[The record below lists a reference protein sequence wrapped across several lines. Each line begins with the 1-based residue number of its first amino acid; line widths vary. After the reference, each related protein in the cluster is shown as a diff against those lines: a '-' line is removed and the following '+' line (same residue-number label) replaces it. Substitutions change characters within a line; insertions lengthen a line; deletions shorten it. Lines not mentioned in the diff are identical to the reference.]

1 MNDNFNIAKDYFE
14 IGEEF
19 FLKKKYYEAEKNF
32 NLSLKFLPDRVSTLI
47 NLGLCKIKLKD
58 YDKCLEIINKIQ
70 LLNHN
75 SFDFQNLKSLYLGE
89 TLQFKKAIDEINK
102 CLNFKNL
109 NNFDKSN
116 LLNYKGIACSKL
128 SKYEESIKLQKE
140 AVKLNLNN
148 FDAQCNL
155 GFNNLVLENFEI
167 GWKQYE
173 FRLKKNNLDIS
184 NYPEKISDIKNKK
197 ILIRAEQGIG
207 DVIMFSRF
215 LPDLLSYTTDI
226 SVEIPS
232 SLKNFF
238 SNEQFNFTTKKI
250 LKLNNFDFEI
260 FIGSLPYLFNKR
272 DNFKTNSSLLNPE
285 IFNTQIPKD
294 KTTFKIG
301 LAWSGNKNFKYDELR
316 SLKLKYLS
324 KLFSLKNNKVD
335 FYCLQKDIKDDDR
348 EYFKE
353 TKMKYFGDLNFFE
366 LSKNIMNF
374 DLIISSDTS
383 ILHLASTLG
392 IKTFGLISHVP
403 DWRWSLER
411 NDSYWYDNLT
421 LFRKKQNENWED
433 VVDRVCSEVKVL
445 I

>member
-1 MNDNFNIAKDYFE
+1 MNDNFNIAKNFFE
-14 IGEEF
+14 TGEDF
-19 FLKKKYYEAEKNF
+19 FLKKKYDEAEKNF

-58 YDKCLEIINKIQ
+58 YDKCLEIINKIET
-70 LLNHN
+70 LDHN

-89 TLQFKKAIDEINK
+89 TLQFEKAIDEINK

-116 LLNYKGIACSKL
+116 LLNYKGIAYSKL

-140 AVKLNLNN
+140 AVKFNENN

-250 LKLNNFDFEI
+250 LKLNDFDFEI

-272 DNFKTNSSLLNPE
+272 DNFKIKSSLLNPE
-285 IFNTQIPKD
+285 IFNLQIPKD

-324 KLFSLKNNKVD
+324 KLFSLKNYKVD
-335 FYCLQKDIKDDDR
+335 FFCLQKDIKDDDR
-348 EYFKE
+348 EYFKK
-353 TKMKYFGDLNFFE
+353 TKMKYLGDLNFFD

-392 IKTFGLISHVP
+392 VKTFGLISHVP

-433 VVDRVCSEVKVL
+433 VVDRVYGEVKVL

>member
-19 FLKKKYYEAEKNF
+19 FLKKKYDEAEKNF

-58 YDKCLEIINKIQ
+58 YDKCLEIINKIET
-70 LLNHN
+70 LDHN

-89 TLQFKKAIDEINK
+89 TLQFEKAIDEINK

-116 LLNYKGIACSKL
+116 LLNYKGIAYSKL

-140 AVKLNLNN
+140 AVKFNENN

-173 FRLKKNNLDIS
+173 FRLIKNNLDIS

-250 LKLNNFDFEI
+250 LKLNDFDFEI

-272 DNFKTNSSLLNPE
+272 DNFKIKSSLLNPE
-285 IFNTQIPKD
+285 IFNLQIPKD

-324 KLFSLKNNKVD
+324 KLFSLKNYKVD
-335 FYCLQKDIKDDDR
+335 FFCLQKDIKDDDR
-348 EYFKE
+348 EYFKK
-353 TKMKYFGDLNFFE
+353 TKMKYLGDLNFFD

-392 IKTFGLISHVP
+392 VKTFGLISHVP

-433 VVDRVCSEVKVL
+433 VVDRVYGEVKVL